1 MGRKEEPMLM
11 TVRDDVTR
19 YRIEAPDHY
28 EVRLDLEGTDF
39 LLVPDPEEPDVP
51 FWLCDYILV
60 EAARCGE
67 FGLKLVA
74 EEPV

>member
-1 MGRKEEPMLM
+1 MLLIAS
-11 TVRDDVTR
+11 DDVTR
-19 YRIEAPDHY
+19 YKIEAPDHY
-28 EVRLDLEGTDF
+28 EVKLDQDGTDF
-39 LLVPDPEEPDVP
+39 LLVPDPEQPDVP
-51 FWLCDYILV
+51 FWLSDFILV